1 MIVGWYGYLPLKFHW
16 AMTRCVRLTAEKP
29 PKNHQKFGQIS
40 VFWKSEGWGMK
51 RRWAKIKFPGLSGPY
66 LTWKKLFSQQCIP
79 LGVAGQSEPRCRQNQ
94 RNPGVWKIVYEFS
107 TGIRL
112 FYYKEFL
119 PLFPAPV
126 TFLYFNLENF
136 LLHPI
141 CSPNIP
147 LQKSHSPHFC
157 QTNLYIF
164 FLGSREIGC
173 VTSLFWPTC
182 DTLFLF

>member
-1 MIVGWYGYLPLKFHW
+1 
-16 AMTRCVRLTAEKP
+16 MTRYVRVAVKKL
-29 PKNHQKFGQIS
+29 PKKDQKIAQKS
-40 VFWKSEGWGMK
+40 VFSKREGWGTT
-51 RRWAKIKFPGLSGPY
+51 RRWAKIKFPGLFGPY

-79 LGVAGQSEPRCRQNQ
+79 LGVAGQSEARCRQNQ

-157 QTNLYIF
+157 QTTLYIF
-164 FLGSREIGC
+164 FLGSRERGC